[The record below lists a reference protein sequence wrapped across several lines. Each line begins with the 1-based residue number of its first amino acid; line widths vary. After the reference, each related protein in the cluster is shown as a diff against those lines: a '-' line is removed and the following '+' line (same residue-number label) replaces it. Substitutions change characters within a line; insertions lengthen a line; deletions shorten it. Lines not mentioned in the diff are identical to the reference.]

1 MEVEEIE
8 VDQVINTN
16 MVLIGYISIDPY
28 VGCQFGCPYCYVADA
43 SFLLLEKV
51 ESNVEWG
58 KWAKVKVNA
67 AEILQDEMKNC
78 EANRKLMLS
87 YYTDPYQP
95 LEKKYR
101 LTRRILDILSGYPNT
116 LSVITKSPLI
126 VRDIDILETFERGK
140 ISVGFSI
147 NSIDSTINKHLNTIS
162 FPIEE
167 YSDAISKLKEAKI
180 PTFVNID
187 PAIPNVTD
195 IEAIVEATGA
205 DSYTWHEL
213 GFFMKNSKRWDE
225 WTKNIVNHLPG
236 LRIDLGEQ
244 ETFMKKW
251 EKQAAKYRHVSYV
264 NFEDEG

>member
-1 MEVEEIE
+1 MEVEEIK

-16 MVLIGYISIDPY
+16 MLLIGYSSIDPY

-51 ESNVEWG
+51 ESKVEWG
-58 KWAKVKVNA
+58 KWVKIKVNA
-67 AEILQDEMKNC
+67 AEILQDEMKDC
-78 EANRKLMLS
+78 EASRKLMLS

-95 LEKKYR
+95 FEKKYQ
-101 LTRRILDILSGYPNT
+101 LTRRILDVLSGYRNIV
-116 LSVITKSPLI
+116 SIITKSPLL
-126 VRDIDILETFERGK
+126 VRDVDILKKFEREK

-147 NSIDSTINKHLNTIS
+147 NSIDRDINNHLNKIS

-213 GFFMKNSKRWDE
+213 GFFMKNSKRWEE
-225 WTKNIVNHLPG
+225 WTKNIVNYLPG
-236 LRIDLGEQ
+236 LRIEMDEQ

-251 EKQAAKYRHVSYV
+251 EKQAAKYRHISYV